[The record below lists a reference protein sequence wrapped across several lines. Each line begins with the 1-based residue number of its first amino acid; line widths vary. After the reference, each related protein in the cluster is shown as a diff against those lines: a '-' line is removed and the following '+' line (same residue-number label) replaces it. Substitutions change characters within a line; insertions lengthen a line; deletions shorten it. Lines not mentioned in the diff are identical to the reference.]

1 MAEGVG
7 SLRKQAAKILA
18 GLEKEIAKKE
28 RELDELRKE
37 ADICKQVVGNQ
48 TAKAS
53 ARAPAKASA
62 KASAK
67 APARKRLNW
76 TQVLAGL
83 PDQFTAKDVVAQIKK
98 SPAAVYTQLYQM
110 TKTGRLKRTK
120 DGYAKV

>member
-28 RELDELRKE
+28 REFDELRKE

-53 ARAPAKASA
+53 AAKATA
-62 KASAK
+62 KAAAK

>member
-53 ARAPAKASA
+53 TKATAKAA
-62 KASAK
+62 AK

-83 PDQFTAKDVVAQIKK
+83 PDQFTAKDVVAKIKK